1 MLPRL
6 LAAVSKMGD
15 RGVSLSIVSLFE
27 GVVVPSVSIAEDSRP
42 EDTGILAINDDFS
55 VRVGGGPRIYS
66 IFRDLDAFSALP
78 VILRKGILDTLYLI
92 LRRGTHDVVRFRC
105 HEKIGEEKGI
115 IYLLLDML
123 ALYARDR
130 SHLSLTKRVIRL
142 LGIVCIPSIQPA
154 ELKRFL
160 KFLRSPSLIS
170 NSLLHA
176 LKTMIRQDDSI
187 VKSAPASFFNFGG
200 AGSGLHARQAFDFFR
215 AEFQVCM
222 WFRIETFR
230 RPGEDDDAESEQDF
244 LSCFNES
251 DHRAGIRVF
260 TRRKRICV
268 EMQEVQGS
276 TEVLESEN
284 LQLRKGVWYHL
295 CVTHSKARYA
305 LFNRS
310 KITIRVDGAVC
321 FDHFIGLQE
330 SSVAKLASAKSP
342 MKASLG
348 DGHIGIG
355 LNFDGQI
362 GAVYYFLD
370 PLPPEAIEVVSRINA
385 MKPVEG
391 YAVNVSIDLLPIA
404 FVSDGKQV
412 SLVPNILAVY
422 HPSRVTNGLALDVHG
437 GRHAVLG
444 PLTYAWH
451 MQSAREVLM
460 SLGGVR
466 CLLPLFPRLLIEN
479 DLVRSQVA
487 LESDS
492 TGLGS
497 SLGDIYV
504 DPDCFSYLGE
514 NALEILSI
522 DKIEV
527 SDEGCIGLLLSIISR
542 CVMNHDQ
549 YLHDLALYYGIG
561 MIEYA
566 LSNVS
571 SKILSA
577 EGDTCAVALLE
588 LKQVVSGN
596 SLLENSAIK
605 HLLSNFKVWSKAS
618 VFFQKSLISILHSAV
633 SDQPEYFIRT
643 VGVHWFLDQV
653 LYFVPTTQP
662 TKDADVPQ
670 VVIPESLQKSPMSKR
685 SRRFGS
691 INITV
696 ASVEGADSV
705 SHENCKCCQ
714 LSVTCLIRF

>member
-1 MLPRL
+1 
-6 LAAVSKMGD
+6 MGD
-15 RGVSLSIVSLFE
+15 RAVALSIVSLFE
-27 GVVVPSVSIAEDSRP
+27 GVVSPSISIADDSRP
-42 EDTGILAINDDFS
+42 EEAGTLVFHDDFS
-55 VRVGGGPRIYS
+55 VRVGGGSRVYS
-66 IFRDLDAFSALP
+66 VFRDLDAFSALP
-78 VILRKGILDTLYLI
+78 VTLRKGILDTLYLI
-92 LRRGTHDVVRFRC
+92 LRRGTYDVVRFRC
-105 HEKIGEEKGI
+105 HEKSDGDKGI
-115 IYLLLDML
+115 INLLLDML

-130 SHLSLTKRVIRL
+130 GSLSLTKRVVRL
-142 LGIVCIPSIQPA
+142 IGIVCIPIILPA

-200 AGSGLHARQAFDFFR
+200 AGSGLHARQVFDFFR
-215 AEFQVCM
+215 SEFQVCM
-222 WFRIETFR
+222 WFRVETFR
-230 RPGEDDDAESEQDF
+230 RPGDSDDAESEQDF

-260 TRRKRICV
+260 IWRKRICV
-268 EMQEVQGS
+268 EVQEVQGS
-276 TEVLESEN
+276 REVLESEN
-284 LQLRKGVWYHL
+284 FLLRKGVWYHI
-295 CVTHSKARYA
+295 CITHSKARYA

-342 MKASLG
+342 MKALG
-348 DGHIGIG
+348 DGHIGVG

-370 PLPPEAIEVVSRINA
+370 PLPHEAIEIVSRINA

-391 YAVNVSIDLLPIA
+391 YAANVSIDLLPIV
-404 FVSDGKQV
+404 FLSDGKQT
-412 SLVPNILAVY
+412 SIVPNILAVY
-422 HPSRVTNGLALDVHG
+422 HPFRVTNGLALDVHG

-444 PLTYAWH
+444 PMTYAWH
-451 MQSAREVLM
+451 MQSAREVLI

-479 DLVRSQVA
+479 DAVRSQVA

-504 DPDCFSYLGE
+504 DPDCFAYLGE

-527 SDEGCIGLLLSIISR
+527 SDEGCIGLMLSIISR

-653 LYFVPTTQP
+653 LYFVPTSQP
-662 TKDADVPQ
+662 TKEVETSQ
-670 VVIPESLQKSPMSKR
+670 VVVSETLHKSPMNKR
-685 SRRFGS
+685 SKRFGS
-691 INITV
+691 ISINLS
-696 ASVEGADSV
+696 SVDGADSV
-705 SHENCKCCQ
+705 C
-714 LSVTCLIRF
+714 